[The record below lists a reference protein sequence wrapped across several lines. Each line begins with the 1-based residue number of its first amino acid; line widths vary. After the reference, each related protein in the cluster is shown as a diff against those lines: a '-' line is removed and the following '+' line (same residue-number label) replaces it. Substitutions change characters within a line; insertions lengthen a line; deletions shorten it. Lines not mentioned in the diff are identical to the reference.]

1 MASKRASQQ
10 RWLGKPENQ
19 DYFRGDEHVNR
30 VRAWRAKQSEY
41 GRLLASGVEP
51 LQEMIKK
58 QSIDL
63 IEKYDVLPLQE
74 TILAQGRESAE
85 EIGL

>member
-1 MASKRASQQ
+1 MASKKASQQ

-30 VRAWRAKQSEY
+30 VRAWRAKRPKY
-41 GRLLASGVEP
+41 GREPALCGEP
-51 LQEMIKK
+51 LQEMIMV
-58 QSIDL
+58 QSVDL
-63 IEKYDVLPLQE
+63 IGKYGSLPLQE
-74 TILAQGRESAE
+74 TILRQVGESIE